1 MKTLK
6 YSFGLLLSFLAI
18 ASFNSCSEEEAEYTP
33 AAAPAGEQVYF
44 ASSNSAQIDITQETK
59 TFDVAVGRS
68 VAGAAVSV
76 PVTVTADS
84 LANTIFDFPATVEFA
99 DSAKTA
105 NYTVS
110 VKEGVV
116 PEFDV
121 YYNVSI
127 AIDEAMT
134 TPYGIGTYE
143 FTVGVPA
150 PWSEWKV
157 INTGTFNL
165 AQYWTGTHSELP
177 IYYREYLLNNE
188 DAQFYIPGVANSMD
202 LTIDYNRQTGACQ
215 VLPQRATVSSKY
227 GQIWVCDLPHYP
239 LQPGLTYDDYPCT
252 YDAEK
257 GLITL
262 NLIYFVSTEME
273 GGANGYFGMG
283 EESIQFDGF
292 KQYDYTFSMEFKGH
306 YVDNNGT
313 DNAVIA
319 TTKGVDVSKY
329 LLTVIAE
336 DEDAQATVSGM
347 LDGTVPCDT
356 LTESGFYAYPLTESG
371 NYKALA
377 ITFDAE
383 GNVLEAFAKDFEFYA
398 VGQENPWVSL
408 GMATYTD
415 DLVLSLFGNDPM
427 TYKVEILEN
436 QEQPGLF
443 RMVDP
448 YGPNFPM
455 YPYASS
461 YAEGSYIEIDATD
474 PEGVW
479 IENIQSTGLD
489 IQNNGLMSVVSMAWY
504 LVATTE
510 GATKEDAKEA
520 GLCGVYADGVITFPV
535 DAVRIVI
542 GNSMYKGNMNGAFKL
557 DMSNMEPVEA
567 AAAKAPAVRSN
578 ISLEINEDAATGF
591 KFGIRAKKIDNSFM
605 APVNTEL
612 K

>member
-44 ASSNSAQIDITQETK
+44 ASSNSAKIDITQETK
-59 TFDVAVGRS
+59 TFDIAVGRS
-68 VAGAAVSV
+68 VAGAAASV

-150 PWSEWKV
+150 PWSEWEQV
-157 INTGTFNL
+157 GTGTYTL
-165 AQYWTGTHSELP
+165 TGYWGGTHSGLP
-177 IYYREYLLNNE
+177 IYYREYQLNNE
-188 DAQFYIPGVANSMD
+188 DAQFYIPGIANSMD
-202 LTIDYNRQTGACQ
+202 LTIDLNRQTGICT
-215 VLPQRATVSSKY
+215 VLPQKAADNANY
-227 GQIWVCDLPHYP
+227 GQVTVTDIPNYP
-239 LQPGLTYDDYPCT
+239 FTNLNPDDFDPSYYDK
-252 YDAEK
+252 EK

-262 NLIYFVSTEME
+262 NLAYVVCTLW
-273 GGANGYFGMG
+273 GANTNGSFGTCT
-283 EESIQFDGF
+283 ETFQFDGF
-292 KQYDYTFSMEFKGH
+292 KQYDYTFSMDFKGH
-306 YVDNNGT
+306 YVENDGT
-313 DNAVIA
+313 DNAIISA
-319 TTKGVDVSKY
+319 TKGVDIPQF
-329 LLTVIAE
+329 LMTVIAE
-336 DEDAQATVSGM
+336 DEDAQATVNGM

-356 LTESGFYAYPLTESG
+356 LTESGYYAYPMTESG
-371 NYKALA
+371 NYTAIA

-383 GNVLEAFAKDFEFYA
+383 GNPNEVFTKEFEFYMA
-398 VGQENPWVSL
+398 GQENPWVSL

-415 DLVLSLFGNDPM
+415 DIMTPFMEEPQNY
-427 TYKVEILEN
+427 TYKVEVREN
-436 QEQPGLF
+436 KDVPGLIRVINPF
-443 RMVDP
+443 APFGADTSKE
-448 YGPNFPM
+448 Y
-455 YPYASS
+455 
-461 YAEGSYIEIDATD
+461 YIEIDATD

-479 IENIQSTGLD
+479 IEGTWEVGLD
-489 IQNNGLMSVVSMAWY
+489 IGVGPMSITSMAWY
-504 LVATTE
+504 QANAQ
-510 GATKEDAKEA
+510 GATKEDAKGA
-520 GLCGVYADGVITFPV
+520 GLCGILADGVITFPV
-535 DAVRIVI
+535 DGLLSVMGGKAYY
-542 GNSMYKGNMNGAFKL
+542 GNRNGAFKL

-591 KFGIRAKKIDNSFM
+591 KCGIRAKKIDNSFM
-605 APVNTEL
+605 TPVNAEL

>member
-165 AQYWTGTHSELP
+165 AQYWAGTHSELP

-408 GMATYTD
+408 GMATYTED
-415 DLVLSLFGNDPM
+415 CLTTFFDVPNE
-427 TYKVEILEN
+427 TYPVEVRQN
-436 QEQPGLF
+436 KDNPGLY
-443 RMVDP
+443 RIIH
-448 YGPNFPM
+448 
-455 YPYASS
+455 PYAAYGADTSKE
-461 YAEGSYIEIDATD
+461 YFIEIDATD
-474 PEGVW
+474 PEGVY
-479 IENIQSTGLD
+479 IPRICGTGFD
-489 IQNNGLMSVVSMAWY
+489 AGYGEISITCMAYYYMATQGVS
-504 LVATTE
+504 LEDVK
-510 GATKEDAKEA
+510 GA
-520 GLCGVYADGVITFPV
+520 GYCGIFADNVITFP
-535 DAVRIVI
+535 AEALMI
-542 GNSMYKGNMNGAFKL
+542 SMPGYKDGAWFKSNINGAFKL
-557 DMSNMEPVEA
+557 DMSNMTPVEA
-567 AAAKAPAVRSN
+567 AAAKAPAMRNYVERELKN
-578 ISLEINEDAATGF
+578 VEGGI

-605 APVNTEL
+605 APVNAEL

>member
-44 ASSNSAQIDITQETK
+44 ASSNSAQIDIAQETK
-59 TFDVAVGRS
+59 TFDVAVSRS
-68 VAGAAVSV
+68 AAGAAVSV

-84 LANTIFDFPATVEFA
+84 LAQTIFDFPATIEFA

-105 NYTVS
+105 NYTIS

-116 PEFDV
+116 PEFGV
-121 YYNVSI
+121 YCNVSI
-127 AIDEAMT
+127 AIDETMT
-134 TPYGIGTYE
+134 TPYGISTYE
-143 FTVGVPA
+143 FTVGVPE
-150 PWSEWKV
+150 PWSEWEV

-165 AQYWTGTHSELP
+165 AQYWAGTHSELP
-177 IYYREYLLNNE
+177 IYYREYQLNDK
-188 DAQFYIPGVANSMD
+188 DAQFYIPGIANSMD
-202 LTIDYNRQTGACQ
+202 LTIDLDRQTGACQ
-215 VLPQRATVSSKY
+215 VLPQRATVSSTY

-273 GGANGYFGMG
+273 GAANGYFGMG

-313 DNAVIA
+313 DNAIISA
-319 TTKGVDVSKY
+319 TKGVDIPQF
-329 LLTVIAE
+329 LMTVIAE

-347 LDGTVPCDT
+347 LAGTVPCDT

-371 NYKALA
+371 NYTAIA

-383 GNVLEAFAKDFEFYA
+383 GNPYEALTKEFEFYVA
-398 VGQENPWVSL
+398 GQENPWVSL

-415 DLVLSLFGNDPM
+415 DVIAPLFGMPVSSHL
-427 TYKVEILEN
+427 VEVLEN
-436 QEQPGLF
+436 KEQPGLY

-448 YGPNFPM
+448 YGPN
-455 YPYASS
+455 YSLYS
-461 YAEGSYIEIDATD
+461 YATAYNTGSYIEIDATD

-479 IENIQSTGLD
+479 IEGIQSTGLD
-489 IQNNGLMSVVSMAWY
+489 LGEGDMSITSMAWY
-504 LVATTE
+504 QVANTE
-510 GATKEDAKEA
+510 GATKEDAKGA
-520 GLCGVYADGVITFPV
+520 GLCGVLADGVITFPV
-535 DAVRIVI
+535 DGLLSVMGGKAYY
-542 GNSMYKGNMNGAFKL
+542 GNRNGEFKL
-557 DMSNMEPVEA
+557 DMSNMQPVEA

-591 KFGIRAKKIDNSFM
+591 KCGIRAKKIDNSFM
-605 APVNTEL
+605 APVNAEL

>member
-44 ASSNSAQIDITQETK
+44 SSSNSAQIDITQETK

-150 PWSEWKV
+150 PWSEWEQV
-157 INTGTFNL
+157 GTGTYTL
-165 AQYWTGTHSELP
+165 TGYWGGTHSGLP
-177 IYYREYLLNNE
+177 IYYREYQLNNE
-188 DAQFYIPGVANSMD
+188 DAQFYIPGIANSMD
-202 LTIDYNRQTGACQ
+202 LTIDLNRQTGICT
-215 VLPQRATVSSKY
+215 VLPQKAADNANY
-227 GQIWVCDLPHYP
+227 GQVTVTDIPNYP
-239 LQPGLTYDDYPCT
+239 FTNVNPDDFAPSYYDK
-252 YDAEK
+252 EK

-262 NLIYFVSTEME
+262 NLAYVVCTLW
-273 GGANGYFGMG
+273 GANTNGSFGTCT
-283 EESIQFDGF
+283 ETFQFDGF
-292 KQYDYTFSMEFKGH
+292 KQYDYTFSMDFKGH
-306 YVDNNGT
+306 YVENDGT
-313 DNAVIA
+313 DNAIISA
-319 TTKGVDVSKY
+319 TKGVDIPQF
-329 LLTVIAE
+329 LMTVIAE
-336 DEDAQATVSGM
+336 DEDAQATVNGM

-356 LTESGFYAYPLTESG
+356 LTESGYYAYPLTESG
-371 NYKALA
+371 NYTAIA

-383 GNVLEAFAKDFEFYA
+383 GNPNEVFTKEFEFYVA
-398 VGQENPWVSL
+398 GQENPWVSL

-415 DLVLSLFGNDPM
+415 DIMTPFMEEPENY
-427 TYKVEILEN
+427 TYKVEVREN
-436 QEQPGLF
+436 KDVPGLIRVINPF
-443 RMVDP
+443 APFGADTSKE
-448 YGPNFPM
+448 Y
-455 YPYASS
+455 
-461 YAEGSYIEIDATD
+461 YIEIDATD

-479 IENIQSTGLD
+479 IEGTWEVGLD
-489 IQNNGLMSVVSMAWY
+489 IGVGPMSITSMAWY
-504 LVATTE
+504 QANAQ
-510 GATKEDAKEA
+510 GATKEDAKGA
-520 GLCGVYADGVITFPV
+520 GLCGILADGVITFPV
-535 DAVRIVI
+535 DGLLSVMGGKTYY
-542 GNSMYKGNMNGAFKL
+542 GNRNGAFKL

-567 AAAKAPAVRSN
+567 AAAKASAVRSN

-591 KFGIRAKKIDNSFM
+591 KCGIRAKKIDNSFM
-605 APVNTEL
+605 TPVNAEL